1 MTASGG
7 SGSLG
12 IMRMASAIDV
22 QWVAE
27 LIPMLKDPVDVQRLS
42 QSEAQRKEKELSK
55 HRPEKEPLE

>member
-55 HRPEKEPLE
+55 RRPEKEPLE